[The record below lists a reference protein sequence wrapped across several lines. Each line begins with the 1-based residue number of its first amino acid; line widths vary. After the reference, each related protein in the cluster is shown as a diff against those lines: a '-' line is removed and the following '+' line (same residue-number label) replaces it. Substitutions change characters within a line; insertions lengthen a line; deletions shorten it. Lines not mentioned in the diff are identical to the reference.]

1 MRKKCLK
8 QTKIMF
14 RNIKLTLLFLLVL
27 VFIGCSGKTD
37 NENTDGPMVEASV
50 THEQTNSNEK
60 RVGEKLIKD
69 GYISFKTNNVEKTYN
84 WIKSK
89 VILYKGYISDEKI
102 ENYEDSKGYD
112 LIIRLPSKDFDNFLN
127 KIIEDENI
135 KEIESK
141 TIMVKD
147 VTEEYIDIESRL
159 KVKKEYEIKL
169 LDLLSKAKNV
179 NETTEIYK
187 QLNELRIEIEAT
199 QGRLKYLNDQVN
211 YSTLNISFRKDYKYS
226 NRFFSELW
234 EALNQGL
241 QVFLK
246 VFTTLTYLWVIILVV
261 FLSRWVYKRYKK
273 NRRKE

>member
-1 MRKKCLK
+1 MQRKLK
-8 QTKIMF
+8 
-14 RNIKLTLLFLLVL
+14 LSLLSFFILI
-27 VFIGCSGKTD
+27 VFGCGSKTESGEGT
-37 NENTDGPMVEASV
+37 MVEASV

-69 GYISFKTNNVEKTYN
+69 GYISFKTNSIEKTYN

-89 VILYKGYISDEKI
+89 VVLYKGYISDEKI

-112 LIIRLPSKDFDNFLN
+112 LIIRVPSKDFDDFLN

-159 KVKKEYEIKL
+159 KVKREYETKL

-187 QLNELRIEIEAT
+187 QLNDLRIEIEAT

-211 YSTLNISFRKDYKYS
+211 YSTLNISFHKDYKYS

-234 EALNQGL
+234 EALTQGL